1 MGQKKKGFVLLL
13 SIMVMV
19 LAMAMPNDVEAARKK
34 KPAVKTVELRWAV
47 RKSMVRRL
55 LLNRVL
61 RRRFPLL

>member
-34 KPAVKTVELRWAV
+34 SQR
-47 RKSMVRRL
+47 
-55 LLNRVL
+55 
-61 RRRFPLL
+61 